1 MTDETTPVEIDS
13 EDGNIHASAQFVTEE
28 GCLSVEVVGPPA
40 GTKRSLIIPL
50 VGQALPVTIDY
61 IASELT
67 AGMPAEMAMHLTIAL
82 VNRYPDM
89 PMVV

>member
-28 GCLSVEVVGPPA
+28 GCLSVYVVGPPA
-40 GTKRSLIIPL
+40 RTTLSLTIPL